1 VKASLGQRLWRRGS
15 CGGTADDGQI
25 LIMILGYAVIALV
38 LVVVATDVTAV
49 YLARTQLSDAADAA
63 ALDAADAADQ
73 SSVYGTGVEHDV
85 PLTDATVRAAAS
97 SYLRGYLRPTR
108 VQDVRLDDVTGSP
121 DGQVAVVQLTA
132 TVRLPLLGPVV
143 QTWAGGISVT
153 ARSQARAD
161 VDRP

>member
-1 VKASLGQRLWRRGS
+1 MRTPICQRVWRRGS
-15 CGGTADDGQI
+15 RGGTTDDGQI

-38 LVVVATDVTAV
+38 LVVVATDATAV

-85 PLTDATVRAAAS
+85 PLTDASVRAAAS
-97 SYLRGYLRPTR
+97 SYLVGYLPPTR
-108 VQDVRLDDVTGSP
+108 VQDVRLDDATGSP

-143 QTWAGGISVT
+143 QAWSGGISVT